1 VLAKLQKLTI
11 ALLGITLCIYT
22 LGAVNYN
29 VLQPQS
35 ALTIFMMLGM
45 VLCFLVFPAASWI
58 KYPEYERTPKNEA
71 EFDRQRNIYYLD
83 RAISIVLAAGSVVAF
98 GYIFIQTEP
107 VFKSLWPGGSSLGDR
122 ASNETMLDVAIG
134 VIGLVLV
141 LEATRRSIGWIVPA
155 LALAF
160 MVHAYFAPYLPD
172 VLLPHQGQDV
182 KQLVGSTFLQSLGV
196 LGPAASVMFKYVF
209 LFVVF
214 GALLEMSGA
223 TRFII
228 DFANKLFGSFRGGSA
243 LVSVFG
249 AGMMGSL
256 SGSAV
261 ANAMTTG
268 SFTIP
273 MMRNSGFRPE
283 AAGGITAAAASG
295 GALVPPVMGAGAY
308 MMLEFIERPAGEPQ
322 VTFLE
327 IARAAVIP
335 SLMYYFSLLA
345 IVFLYSRRAGT
356 REAAEEKPTKRKIS
370 TFEGTLFF
378 GALALLVFL
387 LVLGFS
393 PFRAVSGSLVFILL
407 LSVFQPRLNLGG
419 GLRMAAIVMFAVLL
433 LLHQASAYFV
443 DSAPLWLKPF
453 LAAQWVFPEGLTGAQ
468 RMTHLLE
475 SNVLESILSSAIFAM
490 FGLIVLGLVHPRWR
504 PEMVKAFT
512 RSAKNGI
519 SLVAASACVGIIIGI
534 VQTTPM
540 ANEFSE
546 AIKGVVET
554 NLLLALVGIMVCS
567 LVLGM
572 GVPSVVCYLLMA
584 TLMGSLLS
592 EMGVEPLAA
601 HLFIFYYGMMS
612 MVTPPV
618 ALAAY
623 ASASIAEAR
632 IMPTAMASFRFSL
645 IGFTLPFMF
654 IYRPALLLMN
664 DEGRA
669 LLGEGVT
676 GDARWYALW
685 LLALAI
691 VWTILGILSLAAG
704 VTGQWRSG
712 LSWIERILYCLAAVL
727 MLAPNLGGRF
737 YGFFVNLAGALLFI
751 GLMALNML
759 MARAAET
766 VDAEAVKPGAAP
778 LPEPSTVEKA

>member
-1 VLAKLQKLTI
+1 MLAKLQKLTI
-11 ALLGITLCIYT
+11 ALLGIALCIYT

-45 VLCFLVFPAASWI
+45 VLCFLVYPAASWLR
-58 KYPEYERTPKNEA
+58 YPDFERTPENEA
-71 EFDRQRNIYYLD
+71 EFNRRVQLYSVDRVVGV
-83 RAISIVLAAGSVVAF
+83 VLAVASVIAF

-107 VFKSLWPGGSSLGDR
+107 TFKSLWPEGSSLGDR
-122 ASNETMLDVAIG
+122 ASNETTLDVVIG

-160 MVHAYFAPYLPD
+160 MAHAYFAPNLPD
-172 VLLPHQGQDV
+172 VLLPHQGQNV
-182 KQLVGSTFLQSLGV
+182 KQLVSSTFLQSLGV
-196 LGPAASVMFKYVF
+196 LGPAAGVMFKYVF

-228 DFANKLFGSFRGGSA
+228 DFANRLFGRFRGGSA

-273 MMRNSGFRPE
+273 MMRNSGFKPE

-335 SLMYYFSLLA
+335 SLLYYFSLLA
-345 IVFLYSRRAGT
+345 IVFLYSRKAGAT
-356 REAAEEKPTKRKIS
+356 DAAEAVPTKNKIS
-370 TFEGTLFF
+370 SFEGMLFF

-387 LVLGFS
+387 LVIGFS

-407 LSVFQPRLNLGG
+407 LSVFQPRLNLGT
-419 GLRMAAIVMFAVLL
+419 GLRMAAIAIFAVLL
-433 LLHQASAYFV
+433 LAHQASAFFV
-443 DSAPLWLKPF
+443 ESAPLWLKPF
-453 LAAQWVFPEGLTGAQ
+453 LAAQWVFPEDAHGMERLS
-468 RMTHLLE
+468 RILE

-490 FGLIVLGLVHPRWR
+490 FGLIVLGLAHPKWR

-554 NLLLALVGIMVCS
+554 NLLLALIGIMVCS

-623 ASASIAEAR
+623 ASASIAEAK
-632 IMPTAMASFRFSL
+632 IIPTSWAAFRFSL

-669 LLGEGVT
+669 LLGENVV
-676 GDARWYALW
+676 GDERLYALW
-685 LLALAI
+685 LLTLAV
-691 VWTILGILSLAAG
+691 VWSVLGILSLAAG

-712 LSWIERILYCLAAVL
+712 LSWLERFLYCLAAVL

-737 YGFFVNLAGALLFI
+737 YGFFVNLAGAVIFVVLI
-751 GLMALNML
+751 GINML
-759 MARAAET
+759 ATPSAEA
-766 VDAEAVKPGAAP
+766 VDAEHVKPGSAP
-778 LPEPSTVEKA
+778 SPKPSTAEEA